1 MDTQVEKVLKVVDE
15 VCKKENIVIF
25 DKVTR
30 RRCDLLQFSTNG
42 DPMDT
47 DTPLRRI
54 FFEIIDIILVGI
66 ELRFTNEAMDIIAA
80 SDMVVNQR
88 MFSSND
94 FTERLDI
101 QIPECESQFFKNY
114 CEDELD
120 RTAGLLDI
128 LKICNKETFPNVHS
142 LLLSLAVCPISSVTV
157 ERFFST
163 VNRVMIP
170 SRKSMSAQRL
180 NDLCILSVERDLTLY
195 LENHV
200 NLVKTEYR
208 KLLK

>member
-1 MDTQVEKVLKVVDE
+1 M
-15 VCKKENIVIF
+15 
-25 DKVTR
+25 
-30 RRCDLLQFSTNG
+30 QFSTNG

-66 ELRFTNEAMDIIAA
+66 ELRFTNEAMDIIAV

-88 MFSSND
+88 MVSSND
-94 FTERLDI
+94 FTKR
-101 QIPECESQFFKNY
+101 
-114 CEDELD
+114 LD

-163 VNRVMIP
+163 VNRVMIL
-170 SRKSMSAQRL
+170 SRKSLSAQRL

>member
-1 MDTQVEKVLKVVDE
+1 
-15 VCKKENIVIF
+15 
-25 DKVTR
+25 
-30 RRCDLLQFSTNG
+30 
-42 DPMDT
+42 MDT

-66 ELRFTNEAMDIIAA
+66 ELRFTNEAIDIIAT

-114 CEDELD
+114 CEDKLD

-128 LKICNKETFPNVHS
+128 LKICNKETFPNVR
-142 LLLSLAVCPISSVTV
+142 P
-157 ERFFST
+157 
-163 VNRVMIP
+163 
-170 SRKSMSAQRL
+170 
-180 NDLCILSVERDLTLY
+180 LY
-195 LENHV
+195 CYPLQCV
-200 NLVKTEYR
+200 QYPQ
-208 KLLK
+208 

>member
-42 DPMDT
+42 DRMDT

-114 CEDELD
+114 CEDKLD

-128 LKICNKETFPNVHS
+128 KNLGKQAYIQQAS
-142 LLLSLAVCPISSVTV
+142 LSS
-157 ERFFST
+157 
-163 VNRVMIP
+163 MKLP
-170 SRKSMSAQRL
+170 RKSRSGITMKGFRIFVVIDPKGKS
-180 NDLCILSVERDLTLY
+180 
-195 LENHV
+195 
-200 NLVKTEYR
+200 KG
-208 KLLK
+208 

>member
-1 MDTQVEKVLKVVDE
+1 M
-15 VCKKENIVIF
+15 
-25 DKVTR
+25 
-30 RRCDLLQFSTNG
+30 QFSTNG

-54 FFEIIDIILVGI
+54 FEIIDIILVKI
-66 ELRFTNEAMDIIAA
+66 ELRFTNEGMDIIAA

-114 CEDELD
+114 CEDKLD